1 MAFRR
6 VIFTSD
12 SKLDT
17 VKQDINRLI
26 DTKNFQIKFPDCKV
40 VIKPSVKPDTL
51 IVDVNGEG
59 ADSVAKKL
67 KDLGGKHGVAVKIKT
82 DVKLTPANESK
93 LMKKSEFRAMIKE
106 EIQKILSEE
115 IQGNVLS
122 LYHRTT
128 IPAAKKIIA
137 SDFNLIPN
145 DGLIGKGAYFVYDD
159 PKKISSNM
167 DVYGGASLKYSIP
180 LSSLSDFLVFDK
192 NIQTSSIEEQLKKIP
207 QSIIRKL
214 SINTEDI
221 SVEELEDKLNEKNK
235 SLSDYFKGVLYS
247 LKRTPTSGFGASRP
261 TGTNKNAVIYDT
273 SLLKFEGISTDGITY
288 KIPTDTKISSP
299 EVQLS
304 KNLIEPNSEIK
315 KTFVNL
321 SGKKMTSLPDGLR
334 IIGSLDLSNTNLEE
348 FPKNLYVQ
356 NTLYVDLKD
365 IPKLPN
371 DIQYKRL
378 KLKQPDLNQIKSM
391 EKLGYKYIPASNDA
405 ELFGTYYYNGYF
417 TKK

>member
-1 MAFRR
+1 
-6 VIFTSD
+6 
-12 SKLDT
+12 
-17 VKQDINRLI
+17 
-26 DTKNFQIKFPDCKV
+26 
-40 VIKPSVKPDTL
+40 
-51 IVDVNGEG
+51 
-59 ADSVAKKL
+59 
-67 KDLGGKHGVAVKIKT
+67 
-82 DVKLTPANESK
+82 
-93 LMKKSEFRAMIKE
+93 
-106 EIQKILSEE
+106 
-115 IQGNVLS
+115 
-122 LYHRTT
+122 
-128 IPAAKKIIA
+128 
-137 SDFNLIPN
+137 
-145 DGLIGKGAYFVYDD
+145 
-159 PKKISSNM
+159 M

-192 NIQTSSIEEQLKKIP
+192 NIQTSSLEEQLKKIP
-207 QSIIRKL
+207 QSIIQKL
-214 SINTEDI
+214 SINTKDI

-247 LKRTPTSGFGASRP
+247 LKRAPSGFGATKP

-315 KTFVNL
+315 KTVVNL
-321 SGKKMTSLPDGLR
+321 SGKKITSLPDGLR

-348 FPKNLYVQ
+348 FPKNLYIQ

-365 IPKLPN
+365 VPKLPN

-378 KLKQPDLNQIKSM
+378 KLKQPELNQIKSM